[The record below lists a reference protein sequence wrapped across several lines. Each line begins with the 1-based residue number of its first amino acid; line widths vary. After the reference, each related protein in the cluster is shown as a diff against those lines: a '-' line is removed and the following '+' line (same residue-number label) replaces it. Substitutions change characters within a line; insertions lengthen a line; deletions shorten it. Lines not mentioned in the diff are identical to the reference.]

1 MVPNPLPR
9 GVTSVGIGGARTKAI
24 GFLLWMFFKLGV
36 LALVV
41 GRSSR
46 ATCLAAIVSKPPR
59 STNKQTFVNK
69 GFEVRKERKVL
80 WEGTWMR
87 WVGLEASTDLAT
99 PCAGVAG
106 GASSGGDR

>member
-1 MVPNPLPR
+1 MVPNPLLG
-9 GVTSVGIGGARTKAI
+9 GVTSVGIGGARTKAT
-24 GFLLWMFFKLGV
+24 GFLLWMVFELGA
-36 LALVV
+36 LALAV

-46 ATCLAAIVSKPPR
+46 VTCLAAIVSKPPR
-59 STNKQTFVNK
+59 STPKLTFVNK

-87 WVGLEASTDLAT
+87 WVGLEASADLAT